1 MGAKPPRL
9 PLATSLNWGFVPSV
23 AGAGGRGVASPPGER
38 RPGLGPAVPSAP
50 GAPSPPR
57 PPTGGG
63 LSRSAAVPP
72 RGGRER
78 LRDSSHLTHTV
89 THSHSHTH
97 RTGARALSRAQA
109 PLGGHWAE
117 AAHTHSR
124 GERSGAGPSANPAA
138 HTETRLVPGAPG
150 LRAGTHRGC
159 APRAPTRRFC
169 TWSPHRQES
178 WRPAYPENLPSTRS
192 RHTHPTLGA
201 HLQFLIMEEGFSP
214 KWAIPLTLLLL
225 SYPEQRS

>member
-23 AGAGGRGVASPPGER
+23 AGAGGRGVAIPPGER

-97 RTGARALSRAQA
+97 RTGARALSRRRHHSAGTGLRPHTLTHGGSGAARGPPPTQQRTRKHAWYPGPRDCAQA
-109 PLGGHWAE
+109 HT
-117 AAHTHSR
+117 AAARQGPPRAASAR
-124 GERSGAGPSANPAA
+124 GPRTG
-138 HTETRLVPGAPG
+138 R
-150 LRAGTHRGC
+150 RAGGLHTQRTSPPPAPDTH
-159 APRAPTRRFC
+159 T
-169 TWSPHRQES
+169 
-178 WRPAYPENLPSTRS
+178 LPWGHISS
-192 RHTHPTLGA
+192 
-201 HLQFLIMEEGFSP
+201 F
-214 KWAIPLTLLLL
+214 
-225 SYPEQRS
+225 